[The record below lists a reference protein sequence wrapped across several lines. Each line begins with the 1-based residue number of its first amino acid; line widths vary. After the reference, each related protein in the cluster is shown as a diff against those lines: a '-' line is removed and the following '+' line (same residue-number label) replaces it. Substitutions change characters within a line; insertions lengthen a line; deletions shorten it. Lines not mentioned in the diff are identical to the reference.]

1 MEWGLTSHPAPH
13 HDVAMRTTI
22 VIEDDV
28 FEAASQISRTSGE
41 RIGKVISDLARRGLN
56 PAPQVQVVQNGR
68 FASFVVSPGIPPM
81 DADLVQRVLDEE
93 GF

>member
-1 MEWGLTSHPAPH
+1 
-13 HDVAMRTTI
+13 MRTTI
-22 VIEDDV
+22 IIEDDV
-28 FEAASQISRTSGE
+28 FDSAMQISRTSGI

-56 PAPQVQVVQNGR
+56 PVSEVQVVQKGR
-68 FASFVVSPGIPPM
+68 FPVFSVGPDTPMM

>member
-1 MEWGLTSHPAPH
+1 
-13 HDVAMRTTI
+13 MRTTI
-22 VIEDDV
+22 VVDDDV

-56 PAPQVQVVQNGR
+56 PVPEVEIVQTGR
-68 FASFVVSPGIPPM
+68 FPAFAVAPGVPMM
-81 DADLVQRVLDEE
+81 DAELVQRVLDEE